1 MENDIKTITNDPYL
15 NTARLTI
22 KNKRYRDLY
31 IKKRIDRNFLKKKI
45 DIDEYIFMS
54 KGVSTVTIWSNIYIS
69 AISSWK
75 LYLYSYL

>member
-1 MENDIKTITNDPYL
+1 LENDIKTITNDPYL